1 MSSARE
7 QAGPA
12 AAVALHPVTGPPGS
26 RLARLL
32 DAGLEPVVPLRG
44 AIGCFERVVAAV
56 SELDAGSSRPDAGI
70 PPGPAW
76 AEALAVRLRR
86 RGDELRWG
94 APHVV
99 EDLRSLLA
107 LCRARGRSS
116 VEIARVDPS
125 LITEMQVGAWF
136 DAGWRLRALRR
147 AAAGGLRA
155 TVGLR
160 ATAGLALRSS
170 RSLAVAADL
179 AFWAG
184 VREGATAGEWRRLT
198 RSSYVVLVYHR
209 FAGELKPGQE
219 RIDIA
224 PERFAGHQRAL
235 RLAGFR
241 ALAPDELLSFHA
253 GAIAE
258 LRPRRF
264 AITVDDGLADS
275 VASLRRCAGKRPQ
288 LFVCTQELG
297 GSAHWLAGEPVASWS
312 DVDDLA
318 AAGVAV
324 GSHARLHQRLTRLTP
339 ATLAS
344 EMAGSLADLR
354 QRLPAPLEVVAYP
367 YGDHDVGVCHAA
379 RTAGFRAGFT
389 TEKGRNGAGTHPFC
403 LRRVSVH
410 GGDGAAAVLWKVVTG
425 EALPALWLRLRASRD
440 RHPEA

>member
-1 MSSARE
+1 MSSALE
-7 QAGPA
+7 QASPTP
-12 AAVALHPVTGPPGS
+12 VVMLHPVSGPPGS

-32 DAGLEPVVPLRG
+32 GAGLEPVAPLRS

-56 SELDAGSSRPDAGI
+56 SGPNAASSPAHAGLPQ
-70 PPGPAW
+70 GPAS

-86 RGDELRWG
+86 GGAEMGWG

-99 EDLRSLLA
+99 ADLRSLLS

-116 VEIARVDPS
+116 VEIARADPS

-147 AAAGGLRA
+147 AAAGGR
-155 TVGLR
+155 G
-160 ATAGLALRSS
+160 ATAALALRAP
-170 RSLAVAADL
+170 RSLAAVADL

-184 VREGATAGEWRRLT
+184 VRESATPREWRRLT
-198 RSSYVVLVYHR
+198 QSSYVVLVYHR

-224 PERFAGHQRAL
+224 PARFAHHLRAL
-235 RLAGFR
+235 HLAGFR
-241 ALAPDELLSFHA
+241 ALAPDEILSFHT

-258 LRPRRF
+258 LGRRRF
-264 AITVDDGLADS
+264 AISVDDALADS
-275 VASLRRCAGKRPQ
+275 VDSLRRCVGQTPQ
-288 LFVCTQELG
+288 LFVSTQELG
-297 GSAHWLAGEPVASWS
+297 GSAHWLAGEPIASWS
-312 DVDDLA
+312 DVRDLA

-324 GSHARLHQRLTRLTP
+324 GSHGRLHQRLTSLT
-339 ATLAS
+339 ATTVAHEL
-344 EMAGSLADLR
+344 AGSLTDLR
-354 QRLPAPLEVVAYP
+354 QRLRSPLEVVAYP
-367 YGDHDVGVCHAA
+367 YGDHDIDVCRAA

-410 GGDGAAAVLWKVVTG
+410 GRDGGAEVLWKVVTG
-425 EALPALWLRLRASRD
+425 EALPALWLRLRASREG
-440 RHPEA
+440 HSAA